1 MADSGKSGF
10 NDCDVWLW
18 DGSTEFEGLLLKLQ
32 DSSFSARLRQ
42 ARKGG
47 GTGTAL
53 GKRVAATYL
62 DVQQQFLK
70 KKFLAHFKGTAE
82 GTLFEASIDG
92 VQVSSDGDFDY
103 VVSGRFGTLDEKQL
117 EILRRMSVEQA
128 AVFLAR
134 RVG

>member
-32 DSSFSARLRQ
+32 DASFSARLRQ

-47 GTGTAL
+47 AAGTTL
-53 GKRVAATYL
+53 GKRVAAAYL

-103 VVSGRFGTLDEKQL
+103 VVSGRFGALDEKQL

>member
-1 MADSGKSGF
+1 MADSGKPGF
-10 NDCDVWLW
+10 NDGDVWLW

-32 DSSFSARLRQ
+32 DSCFSARLRQ

-47 GTGTAL
+47 GAGTAL

-103 VVSGRFGTLDEKQL
+103 VVSGRFGALDDKQL